1 MPDCYIRFRSILK
14 TLKKLSSVEPKGN
27 HARRLTTMAAFISGI
42 IGSKSCQLPKVSS
55 NVADGTK
62 PESRNK
68 KFSRLIKN
76 DQFDYETFF
85 LPYATAILS
94 CLGQGTLAFV
104 IDGSTVAR
112 NCITLVASVIY
123 KSRALPICW
132 ITVSGGKGHL
142 PEDVHIQLVEQL
154 HQVVPHTIT
163 LILLGD
169 GEFDGANLLKTL
181 NSYHWL
187 FSCRTS
193 KNRLLIEN
201 EEQFSFCHIDPGCE
215 EYFRIPD
222 VSLKDH
228 PDFQC
233 DAILWW
239 QRTYKEPVYLFTNI
253 DPAREALYWYQKR
266 FRIETMFSDK
276 KSRGFHL
283 HKSHISDPERVDRL
297 LMVAALAYIFIICF
311 GVYAVRSGLA
321 KVIHRTD
328 RCDLSLCQLG
338 FRLLDY
344 LIARRIRLPIFIQLN
359 LLAVT

>member
-1 MPDCYIRFRSILK
+1 MPDCYILFRSILK
-14 TLKKLSSVEPKGN
+14 MLKKLSPVELQGN
-27 HARRLTTMAAFISGI
+27 QARRLTTMAAFISGI

-68 KFSRLIKN
+68 KFHRLIKN
-76 DQFDYETFF
+76 DRFEYDTFF
-85 LPYATAILS
+85 LPYATALLS
-94 CLGQGTLAFV
+94 CLGQSTLAFV

-112 NCITLVASVIY
+112 NCITLVASVVY

-132 ITVSGGKGHL
+132 ITVKGGKGHL
-142 PEDVHIQLVEQL
+142 SEELHIQLVEQL
-154 HQVVPHTIT
+154 HQVVPDSIT
-163 LILLGD
+163 LIFLGD

-181 NSYHWL
+181 KGYNWL

-201 EEQFSFCHIDPGCE
+201 EEQFSLRHIDPGSE

-222 VSLKDH
+222 VSLRDH

-253 DPAREALYWYQKR
+253 NPACEATYWYKKR

-297 LMVAALAYIFIICF
+297 MMVASLAYIFIICF
-311 GVYAVRSGLA
+311 GLYAVKNGYD
-321 KVIHRTD
+321 KIIHRTD

-338 FRLLDY
+338 FRLIDY
-344 LIARRIRLPIFIQLN
+344 LITMKRRLPVFTQLN
-359 LLAVT
+359 LFAET